1 MTDSR
6 ASPKTNL
13 SKNVLQM
20 KFMQR
25 SVLKIERDQNE
36 EEKQKIIDEEH
47 WVLDL
52 PEYKTKEQVFVT
64 DQSYFFCEQ
73 LRFARLSFKGFNPEI
88 EKLMA
93 ADAAEKEE
101 KISEEKEK
109 QNSVSDQQM
118 ANRYSSLMGVLAK
131 KFAKKRSRGNEVED
145 QEGDEPV
152 RKKAFVK
159 PSTD

>member
-1 MTDSR
+1 MTDPR

-52 PEYKTKEQVFVT
+52 PEYKTKEQLFVT
-64 DQSYFFCEQ
+64 DQSYMFCEQ
-73 LRFARLSFKGFNPEI
+73 LRFSRMSFQGFNPDI
-88 EKLMA
+88 EKLMT
-93 ADAAEKEE
+93 ADAAEKEQ
-101 KISEEKEK
+101 KIIEEKEK
-109 QNSVSDQQM
+109 QNSVSDKQM

-131 KFAKKRSRGNEVED
+131 KFTKKRSRVDANVDEES
-145 QEGDEPV
+145 DEPT
-152 RKKAFVK
+152 RKKAFLK